1 MTTEHAVNCVRE
13 RLAGIS
19 DLYNR
24 LMLVVGPS
32 GCGKSAVLRAVGKAE
47 GAPVLPVGAEVSQ
60 RLLDLTERQRVLQLP
75 TILEEAVAALPPE
88 MTLLDNTEILFSPVL
103 KQDPLR
109 LLQRISRNR
118 TVIAS
123 WLGSVSGGNLTYAA
137 PDHPEFRRYPTED
150 LLVVTLDDSSNKP
163 AKVEK

>member
-1 MTTEHAVNCVRE
+1 MTIGYAVDRVRE

-24 LMLVVGPS
+24 LVLVVGPS
-32 GCGKSAVLRAVGKAE
+32 GSGKTAVLRAVGEAE
-47 GAPVLPVGAEVSQ
+47 GSPVLPVGSEISQ
-60 RLLDLTERQRVLQLP
+60 RLLDLTERQRMLQLP
-75 TILEEAVAALPPE
+75 TILENAVASLPPE
-88 MTLLDNTEILFSPVL
+88 MTLLDNTEVLFSPAL

-118 TVIAS
+118 TVVAS
-123 WLGSVSGGNLTYAA
+123 WLGSVGGGHLTYAA

-150 LLVVTLDDSSNKP
+150 LLVVTLDDSSEL
-163 AKVEK
+163 AGQG